1 MRRLRMADEGTQGT
15 PRRSSRRSSGRSQ
28 GRGGADEA
36 RSARAAESPEGRE
49 ENPGIIAR
57 VIRVAA
63 GVVGER
69 TQEEPGPTDMLRED
83 HDKVRALFKEY
94 EDAGERPSQQKKKL
108 VTQITRE
115 LEVHA
120 AIEEKIFYQAFR
132 EVQEK
137 DPKKVVRESFEEH
150 KIVKTLLA
158 ELAEMQPRDE
168 QYDAKVTVLQ
178 ESVEHHAD
186 EEERELFPAAEK
198 LFDEE
203 KLDELARRMAAMK
216 RELTGDR

>member
-1 MRRLRMADEGTQGT
+1 MAEEGTQGT
-15 PRRSSRRSSGRSQ
+15 PRRTSRSSSQRSQ
-28 GRGGADEA
+28 A
-36 RSARAAESPEGRE
+36 RSKGQAEAQRDEKSGDRE

-57 VIRVAA
+57 VIKVAA

-69 TQEEPGPTDMLRED
+69 AQESPGPTEMLRDD

-94 EDAGERPSQQKKKL
+94 EGAGERASQQKKKL
-108 VTQITRE
+108 VGQITRE

-158 ELAEMQPRDE
+158 ELAGMEPRDE

-203 KLDELARRMAAMK
+203 KLDELARRMTAMK
-216 RELTGDR
+216 QELTGERRSA

>member
-1 MRRLRMADEGTQGT
+1 MAEEGTQGT
-15 PRRSSRRSSGRSQ
+15 SRRSSRSSSGRSY
-28 GRGGADEA
+28 GRREA
-36 RSARAAESPEGRE
+36 PERRSSFGAESAEKRE
-49 ENPGIIAR
+49 ESPGIIAR

-69 TQEEPGPTDMLRED
+69 TETSPGPTDMLRED

-94 EDAGERPSQQKKKL
+94 ESAGERASQQKKKL
-108 VTQITRE
+108 VAQITRE

-158 ELAEMQPRDE
+158 ELAGMEPRDE

-203 KLDELARRMAAMK
+203 KLDELARRMTAMK
-216 RELTGDR
+216 RQLMGDRGSA